1 MASTLYVQFISDN
14 QEYSAYCITNDKF
27 IKFFRFDENL
37 NIKDMDSDNNECY
50 SISAIDSAK
59 CYSPFSSH
67 LIYFNNDNKYYLVT
81 TCSDEDNI
89 DYVLKLTNNESCN
102 TRIET
107 SGFNVISEP
116 VSEGEK
122 TTATNAAPVPVESTE
137 YSPIFS
143 TPFSKEIDVSASF
156 DVDFSSPLNND
167 NEIIINTNDLMM
179 KDCPNM
185 SKNKECIEECPPLD
199 FFSKK
204 CFLNSNDPILIDK
217 MLEKINENIL
227 NGSLEQLLSSIIEAK
242 EEYIITYSNNIIF
255 TLSTIDNK
263 NYSNKYNNISLID
276 FGECGEKLKAI
287 YSNKTLIIFK
297 TDIFEEGLL
306 IPIVEYEIYDPID
319 KKK

>member
-1 MASTLYVQFISDN
+1 MQFISDN

-276 FGECGEKLKAI
+276 FGECAEKLKAI

>member
-1 MASTLYVQFISDN
+1 MLFFSDNLIETELSSVIKSTVSSNKFIRLICLINHNTNLKCLVYDSKTNKFSDLIEFCNNCQVLASTLYVQFISDN

-27 IKFFRFDENL
+27 IKFFRFDEYL

-50 SISAIDSAK
+50 SIFAIDSAE
-59 CYSPFSSH
+59 CYLPFSSY
-67 LIYFNNDNKYYLVT
+67 LIHVNNDNKYYLVT

-89 DYVLKLTNNESCN
+89 DYVLKLTNIESCN

-122 TTATNAAPVPVESTE
+122 TTATNAAPVLVESTK

-199 FFSKK
+199 FFLKNV
-204 CFLNSNDPILIDK
+204 FLIVMIL
-217 MLEKINENIL
+217 
-227 NGSLEQLLSSIIEAK
+227 
-242 EEYIITYSNNIIF
+242 F
-255 TLSTIDNK
+255 
-263 NYSNKYNNISLID
+263 
-276 FGECGEKLKAI
+276 
-287 YSNKTLIIFK
+287 
-297 TDIFEEGLL
+297 
-306 IPIVEYEIYDPID
+306 
-319 KKK
+319 